1 MMAIDNA
8 ILDALSMNEQ
18 LESAIKHEEFE
29 LYYQPLIDVRDGSM
43 YGVEALIRWNHPER
57 GLLQPAE
64 FVPVAEATGL
74 IVPIGSWVLRQAC
87 SDFRLMGSSNG
98 NLLLSVN
105 VSSLQLDEPEF
116 LSELVDI
123 IQETEMTPHLL
134 QLEITEGIFLGD
146 SLRIGVLFQAIR
158 ALGVKIAFDDFGTGY
173 SSLSYLGT
181 YPADVVKIDQ
191 SFVQR
196 IGKGSG
202 NADILKMIVRLAH
215 AIGMSVSA
223 EGVESPEQAAALSG
237 FGCNIA
243 QGYLYS
249 RPICLSAIMAMLE
262 NPQA

>member
-1 MMAIDNA
+1 M
-8 ILDALSMNEQ
+8 SEQ
-18 LESAIKHEEFE
+18 LESAIEHEEFE

-87 SDFRLMGSSNG
+87 SDFRLMGSSNCD
-98 NLLLSVN
+98 LLLGVN

-116 LSELVDI
+116 HIGTRRYSPGNRNGFLISCSWRSRKGDLSRGPDA
-123 IQETEMTPHLL
+123 
-134 QLEITEGIFLGD
+134 
-146 SLRIGVLFQAIR
+146 RWALFQTLR
-158 ALGVKIAFDDFGTGY
+158 ALGVKIAFDDFGTGF
-173 SSLSYLGT
+173 SSLSYLEK

-196 IGKGSG
+196 IGKGLVSS
-202 NADILKMIVRLAH
+202 DILGMIVRLAH

-223 EGVESPEQAAALSG
+223 EGVESLEQAAVLSG

-249 RPICLSAIMAMLE
+249 RPIRLSAIMAILE
-262 NPQA
+262 SPQA

>member
-1 MMAIDNA
+1 MMAIDNSL
-8 ILDALSMNEQ
+8 LDALSMSEQ
-18 LESAIKHEEFE
+18 LELAIEHEEFE
-29 LYYQPLIDVRDGSM
+29 LYYQPLIDVRNGSM

-87 SDFRLMGSSNG
+87 SDFRLMGSSNR

-105 VSSLQLDEPEF
+105 VSSLQLYELEF
-116 LSELVDI
+116 ISELADI
-123 IQETEMTPHLL
+123 LQETGMSPRLL
-134 QLEITEGIFLGD
+134 QLEMTEGVFLGD
-146 SLRIGVLFQAIR
+146 TLRVGAVFQAVR
-158 ALGVKIAFDDFGTGY
+158 ALGVKITFDDFGTGF
-173 SSLSYLGT
+173 SSLSYLEK

-196 IGKGSG
+196 IGKGPV
-202 NADILKMIVRLAH
+202 NADILGMIVRLAH

-223 EGVESPEQAAALSG
+223 EGVESLEQAAVLSA

-249 RPICLSAIMAMLE
+249 RPIRLGAIMAMLE